1 MKQGTGVVGE
11 LCKDVFIP
19 KMVKV
24 HQKFDLSYIKPEDIP
39 GVVRAQLDR
48 DIIASKIKPGMT
60 IAITCGS
67 RGVSNTALII
77 KTIASYVKE
86 KGAKPFVFPA
96 MGSHGGATP
105 EGQTQIVNGYGVVE
119 DYVGCPIRAT
129 METKQIGTTDD
140 GRPVF
145 IDKYAAESDGIIML
159 GRIKAHTQFVGP
171 YESGLMKMA
180 VIGMGKQHGAEGV
193 HEQGFIH
200 MAENIQ
206 RYGKVI
212 LKNAPIICGVGLLEN
227 AADQTHTIVA
237 LTPDEIIEQEPEYL
251 KKAKALMGH
260 IMIKHADLLII
271 DEIGKNISG
280 DGHDPNV
287 SNMLPRETGVPFG
300 PNGEFPSKCEFN
312 ADRKI
317 VLDLTEETHG
327 NANGLG
333 LADVTTQRCVDKI
346 VNAAAYPNAVTSTIL
361 EMVKIPFW
369 TENDKLAIQVALK
382 TATKADKKAPKI
394 VRIKNTMEVQDIYVS
409 EALLPEVEA
418 NPDMEVAGEL
428 APMPFDEKGNLF

>member
-1 MKQGTGVVGE
+1 METITN
-11 LCKDVFIP
+11 LIKDTPIP

-24 HQKFDLSYIKPEDIP
+24 RQNFDKTCILESDIP
-39 GVVRAQLDR
+39 GIITRELDR
-48 DIIASKIKPGMT
+48 PEIGGKIQPGQK

-77 KTIASYVKE
+77 KTIVAYVKE
-86 KGAKPFVFPA
+86 KGGKPFVFPA
-96 MGSHGGATP
+96 MGSHGGATA
-105 EGQTQIVNGYGVVE
+105 EGQTELVNGYGVVE
-119 DYVGCPIRAT
+119 DYIDCPIRAT

-193 HEQGFIH
+193 HEQGFVN
-200 MAENIQ
+200 MAANIQ

-237 LTPDEIIEQEPEYL
+237 LTPDEIIEKEPEYL
-251 KKAKALMGH
+251 KKAKELMGH

-271 DEIGKNISG
+271 DQIGKNISG
-280 DGHDPNV
+280 DGQDPNV

-300 PNGEFPSKCEFN
+300 PNGEFPSKCEFR
-312 ADRKI
+312 ADRNI
-317 VLDLTEETHG
+317 ILDLTEETHG

-346 VNAAAYPNAVTSTIL
+346 INAAAYPNAVTSTIL
-361 EMVKIPFW
+361 EMVKIPLW

-382 TATKADKKAPKI
+382 TATKADKNAPKI
-394 VRIKNTMEVQDIYVS
+394 VRIKNTMEVQEIYVS

-418 NPDMEVAGEL
+418 NPNMEVISGPE
-428 APMPFDEKGNLF
+428 PMAFDAKGDLF

>member
-1 MKQGTGVVGE
+1 MDANIIAN
-11 LCKDVFIP
+11 LCQDIAIP

-24 HQKFDLSYIKPEDIP
+24 KQHFDPSYIAPEDIP
-39 GVVRAQLDR
+39 QVIWKELDR
-48 DIIASKIKPGMT
+48 DIIASQIKSGMS

-67 RGVSNTALII
+67 RGVANIDIII
-77 KTIASYVKE
+77 KAVVDYVKQ
-86 KGAKPFVFPA
+86 KGGSPFVFPA

-105 EGQTQIVNGYGVVE
+105 EGQLEIVNGYGVTE
-119 DYVGCPIRAT
+119 EAMGCPIKAS
-129 METKQIGTTDD
+129 METKQIGVTDD

-145 IDKYAAESDGIIML
+145 IDKYASEADGIIMV

-193 HEQGFIH
+193 HEQGFPK
-200 MAENIQ
+200 MAENLQ

-212 LKNAPIICGVGLLEN
+212 LKNAPIICGIGTIEN
-227 AADQTHTIVA
+227 AFDQTYKLVA
-237 LTPDEIIEQEPEYL
+237 LTPDEIIEQEPGLLLE
-251 KKAKALMGH
+251 AKRMMGH
-260 IMIKHADLLII
+260 ILIDNADVLIV

-280 DGHDPNV
+280 DGMDPNV
-287 SNMLPRETGVPFG
+287 SGTLPRETGVPRG
-300 PNGEFPSKCEFN
+300 
-312 ADRKI
+312 ADGSDPRIGNFKAKRVI

-346 VNAAAYPNAVTSTIL
+346 INEMAYPNAITSTIL

-369 TENDKLAIQVALK
+369 TPNDKLAVQAAVK
-382 TATKADKKAPKI
+382 TCAGADKVKPRI
-394 VRIKNTMEVQDIYVS
+394 IRIKNTMEIEEIEVS
-409 EALLPEVEA
+409 EALIPEVEA
-418 NPDMEVAGEL
+418 NPNMEIIGEVA
-428 APMPFDEKGNLF
+428 PMQFDENGNLF

>member
-1 MKQGTGVVGE
+1 MKQGTGVVAN

-19 KMVKV
+19 KMAKGR
-24 HQKFDLSYIKPEDIP
+24 QNFDLSYIKVEDIP
-39 GVVRAQLDR
+39 AAVRAQLDR
-48 DIIASKIKPGMT
+48 DVIASKIKPGMS

-77 KTIASYVKE
+77 KTIVAYVKE
-86 KGAKPFVFPA
+86 KGGKPFVFPA
-96 MGSHGGATP
+96 MGSHGGATA
-105 EGQTQIVNGYGVVE
+105 EGQTELVNGYGVVE
-119 DYVGCPIRAT
+119 DYIDCPIRAT

-193 HEQGFIH
+193 HEQGFVN
-200 MAENIQ
+200 MAANIQ

-237 LTPDEIIEQEPEYL
+237 LTPDEIIEKEPEYL
-251 KKAKALMGH
+251 KKAKELMGH

-271 DEIGKNISG
+271 DQIGKNISG
-280 DGHDPNV
+280 DGQDPNV

-300 PNGEFPSKCEFN
+300 PNGEFPSKCEFR
-312 ADRKI
+312 ADRNI
-317 VLDLTEETHG
+317 ILDLTEETHG

-346 VNAAAYPNAVTSTIL
+346 INAAAYPNAVTSTIL
-361 EMVKIPFW
+361 EMVKIPLW

-382 TATKADKKAPKI
+382 TATKADKNAPKI
-394 VRIKNTMEVQDIYVS
+394 VRIKNTMEVQEIYVS

-418 NPDMEVAGEL
+418 NPNMEVISGPE
-428 APMPFDEKGNLF
+428 PMAFDAKGDLF